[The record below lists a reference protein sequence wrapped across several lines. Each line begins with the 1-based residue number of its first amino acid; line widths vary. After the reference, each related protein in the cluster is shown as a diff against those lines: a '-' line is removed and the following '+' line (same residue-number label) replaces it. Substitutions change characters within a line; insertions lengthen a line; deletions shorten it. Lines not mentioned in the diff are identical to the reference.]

1 MSKRSAV
8 DFSWQ
13 ETFQKE
19 CLSFLRQLENDALF
33 LRENADDHSFQTT
46 GVAYRSMI
54 NTWAQIERLRE
65 AGLEMVEY
73 ASNSPLVVER
83 RSYWFIQAMA
93 DQSEFE
99 DECDLLEAQLDDLAK
114 KVFSRQVE
122 NLWVAGILET
132 TAANFEEGFHLDFMN
147 RKC

>member
-46 GVAYRSMI
+46 GVAYRK
-54 NTWAQIERLRE
+54 RLRE